1 AEQMYELVAN
11 VGEYRL
17 FVPWCRRSAV
27 LSRRGQVLR
36 AELEVGF
43 PPLLERYVSEVFL

>member
-1 AEQMYELVAN
+1 AEQMYELVAD

-27 LSRRGQVLR
+27 LYRRGPVLQ

-43 PPLLERYVSEVFL
+43 PPFLERYVSEVFL